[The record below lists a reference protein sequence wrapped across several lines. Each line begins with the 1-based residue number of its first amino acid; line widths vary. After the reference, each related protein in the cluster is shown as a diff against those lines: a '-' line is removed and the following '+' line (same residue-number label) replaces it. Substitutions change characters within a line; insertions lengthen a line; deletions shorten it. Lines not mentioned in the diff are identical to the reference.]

1 MKKILFYCLIFFGL
15 IFFLRKEKAGE
26 NKFFRIL
33 PESTFKQKEINGD
46 NLTFI
51 SVDTTNDQKSDC
63 EVAVPLNLTFER
75 LAEIKFTNPKKT
87 ISFPVESLIWSDK
100 FKCFFLSKTRF
111 FLE

>member
-1 MKKILFYCLIFFGL
+1 MKKILFYCFIFFGL
-15 IFFLRKEKAGE
+15 IFFLRKEKVGKT
-26 NKFFRIL
+26 KFFRIL
-33 PESTFKQKEINGD
+33 PESTFKQKEVNGD

-75 LAEIKFTNPKKT
+75 LSEIKFTNSKK
-87 ISFPVESLIWSDK
+87 IICFPNESLIWSKK
-100 FKCFFLSKTRF
+100 FNCFFLSQTRF